1 MKQTTTEVITR
12 LTIEYNDLAGRI
24 GSLERFLICEDF
36 QKVSSSQRVLLAQQR
51 TAMEQYKEILLK
63 RLVDLRN
70 QENQEKAMTCC
81 TPAEEATPEEVKDNP
96 RSCENCKHFIY
107 AAPYDGRCS
116 IAVQCAKGSQWE
128 AK

>member
-70 QENQEKAMTCC
+70 QENQEKAMTCA
-81 TPAEEATPEEVKDNP
+81 PAEETRPEAESGTPAD
-96 RSCENCKHFIY
+96 
-107 AAPYDGRCS
+107 
-116 IAVQCAKGSQWE
+116 
-128 AK
+128 

>member
-70 QENQEKAMTCC
+70 QEKQEKEMTCD
-81 TPAEEATPEEVKDNP
+81 PAEEAVRPEAESGTPAD
-96 RSCENCKHFIY
+96 
-107 AAPYDGRCS
+107 
-116 IAVQCAKGSQWE
+116 
-128 AK
+128 

>member
-1 MKQTTTEVITR
+1 MKQTTQEVITK

-36 QKVSSSQRVLLAQQR
+36 QKTAISQKVLLAQQR

-70 QENQEKAMTCC
+70 QEKLEALEEKEPRVQMCKCVKVDSEAENG
-81 TPAEEATPEEVKDNP
+81 TPTD
-96 RSCENCKHFIY
+96 
-107 AAPYDGRCS
+107 
-116 IAVQCAKGSQWE
+116 
-128 AK
+128 